1 MLSKSVERG
10 AATRLRE
17 ISETGICMDWHETDP
32 LPLRDPQSPLTL
44 NTKEIT
50 ETAAT
55 PTVPFAPPP
64 GSGFAPQSSALWH
77 DMAQGENWEAV
88 PTQASAYPHPIYQ
101 SPVPFFGLQGSASSH
116 IPLVAPPA
124 SAFAPGAQSQMQ
136 SETMAQT
143 ETVNAVIWQ
152 KLSHLVHTPPRY
164 DGIWP
169 VLTFVASI
177 GLFASLISAN
187 VWMLLPWMLL
197 LGASLKINRVH
208 AVKEHARDAINMA
221 PFDLRWVGPLAQA
234 TNSPHNRVQGVSAQI
249 LSHLLPHLRPSDAH
263 LLNPQQRAAL
273 NQRLI
278 ENKPRDSDLNVAILA
293 AWENVGDQEA
303 VAYVDRLAH
312 GWTWPGGQ
320 RQVQEAAQK
329 CLLTLEKR
337 LEEEQAIRVS
347 HVDAAAEEK
356 TENTVQT
363 AGTRAVNKKVSEQLE
378 KLDEERRK
386 HSNPGMRMGFLIAS
400 WVFIVPYTAWQAYN
414 SWTYNNWRLSA
425 AWAVLSLISTQLHRL
440 TLSLR
445 QSEEAKKL
453 AQMDDVRGVGTL
465 AEALEWP
472 DASTQRVAAAALTR
486 LLPGMAASDGTLLN
500 SKQRAILYNILRK
513 RNARSQ
519 ESLIKAILQALKQIG
534 DHAAIPAVERLTDLP
549 ATSQRNIRIR
559 DLAID
564 TRQFLDNTAHQQSI
578 SSTLLRAS
586 SAHDTPSELLLRGA
600 MLNNDEAPQQL
611 LRASVSEDKAG

>member
-1 MLSKSVERG
+1 
-10 AATRLRE
+10 
-17 ISETGICMDWHETDP
+17 MDWHETDP

-44 NTKEIT
+44 NTEETT
-50 ETAAT
+50 ETAGT
-55 PTVPFAPPP
+55 PTVPFAPPA
-64 GSGFAPQSSALWH
+64 GSGFVSQSAALWH
-77 DMAQGENWEAV
+77 DMAQGENQEAG
-88 PTQASAYPHPIYQ
+88 PAQASAYPHPIYQ
-101 SPVPFFGLQGSASSH
+101 SPVPGPYLPSPAHSH
-116 IPLVAPPA
+116 IPLVVPPA
-124 SAFAPGAQSQMQ
+124 SAFTPETQSQML
-136 SETMAQT
+136 SETMTQT

-164 DGIWP
+164 DGLWP
-169 VLTFVASI
+169 VLTFVASV

-208 AVKEHARDAINMA
+208 AVKEHIRDAINMA

-234 TNSPHNRVQGVSAQI
+234 INSPHSRVQGVSAQI
-249 LSHLLPHLRPSDAH
+249 LSHLLPHLRPSDAG
-263 LLNPQQRAAL
+263 LLNAQQRAAL

-293 AWENVGDQEA
+293 AWANVGDQEA

-312 GWTWPGGQ
+312 GWAWPGGQ
-320 RQVQEAAQK
+320 KHVQEAAQT

-337 LEEEQAIRVS
+337 LEEEQAMRV
-347 HVDAAAEEK
+347 VGGEAAAEEK
-356 TENTVQT
+356 AETVVQT

-414 SWTYNNWRLSA
+414 SWTYNNWKLSA
-425 AWAVLSLISTQLHRL
+425 AWAILSLISTQLHRL

-486 LLPGMAASDGTLLN
+486 LLPRMTASDGTLLN
-500 SKQRAILYNILRK
+500 SRQRAILYNILRK
-513 RNARSQ
+513 RNVRSQ
-519 ESLIKAILQALKQIG
+519 EPLISAILEALKQIG

-549 ATSQRNIRIR
+549 ATSQRNIKIR
-559 DLAID
+559 TLAMD
-564 TRQFLDNTAHQQSI
+564 TRQFLDNTAQQQSI

-586 SAHDTPSELLLRGA
+586 SAHETPSELLLRGA
-600 MLNNDEAPQQL
+600 MLNTDEAPQQL
-611 LRASVSEDKAG
+611 LRASVSEEGKG

>member
-1 MLSKSVERG
+1 
-10 AATRLRE
+10 
-17 ISETGICMDWHETDP
+17 MDWHETDP
-32 LPLRDPQSPLTL
+32 LPLRDPQSSLTL
-44 NTKEIT
+44 NTEETT
-50 ETAAT
+50 ETAGG
-55 PTVPFAPPP
+55 PTVPFAPPAE
-64 GSGFAPQSSALWH
+64 SGFASQSAALWH
-77 DMAQGENWEAV
+77 DMAQGENREAEQA
-88 PTQASAYPHPIYQ
+88 QASAYPHPIYQ
-101 SPVPFFGLQGSASSH
+101 SPVPAPYLSSPAHSH

-124 SAFAPGAQSQMQ
+124 FTPGTQSQMP

-164 DGIWP
+164 DGLWP
-169 VLTFVASI
+169 VLTFVASV

-208 AVKEHARDAINMA
+208 AVKEHTRDAINMA

-234 TNSPHNRVQGVSAQI
+234 INSPHNRVQGVSAQI
-249 LSHLLPHLRPSDAH
+249 LCHLLPHLRSTDAD

-293 AWENVGDQEA
+293 AWANVGDQES

-312 GWTWPGGQ
+312 GWAWPGGQ

-337 LEEEQAIRVS
+337 LEEEHAAQVS
-347 HVDAAAEEK
+347 PVEAAAEAK
-356 TENTVQT
+356 AENAVQT

-400 WVFIVPYTAWQAYN
+400 WVFIVPFTAWMAY
-414 SWTYNNWRLSA
+414 TTFDTNWKLGAS
-425 AWAVLSLISTQLHRL
+425 WAVLSLISTQLHRL

-486 LLPGMAASDGTLLN
+486 LLPRMAASDGTLLN
-500 SKQRAILYNILRK
+500 SRQRAILYNILRK
-513 RNARSQ
+513 RNVRSQ
-519 ESLIKAILQALKQIG
+519 EPLIRAILEALKQIG

-549 ATSQRNIRIR
+549 ATSQRNIKIR
-559 DLAID
+559 TLAID
-564 TRQFLDNTAHQQSI
+564 TRQFLDNTAQQQSI

-600 MLNNDEAPQQL
+600 MLNTDEAPQQL
-611 LRASVSEDKAG
+611 LRASVSEEGKG